1 MGHKTGV
8 TLQRLVK
15 QSVPPDKED
24 GGGVVVG
31 VELQRTDQATCP
43 LKPTITSPLDNN
55 NNLRKQKQLSD
66 NLGKN
71 LCH

>member
-15 QSVPPDKED
+15 QSVPPDKDSVEE
-24 GGGVVVG
+24 GGQQGRPASHVSS
-31 VELQRTDQATCP
+31 
-43 LKPTITSPLDNN
+43 KPTITTGLDND

-71 LCH
+71 LRH